1 VSGAVGEDK
10 FLLSAR
16 DRGVA
21 WNEKGAAMGTKGR
34 LGFFLAAFSAVSWVP
49 LAPAQ
54 EFRRGDATV
63 DGRVDMADVACMLA
77 MPFFLCDLRCARAAD
92 ADGNGAVNITDAVRI
107 LNVLFLGIG
116 EIPLPGPSECGFGIE
131 PSDLGCLDYPPALCA
146 GPPPPPLDP
155 RFEMRIDSPAGMR
168 GPPGGMASVE
178 AIVQLCNEVPVL
190 YWSLGVT
197 ADGCEIVAATT
208 DGTLAAPVAQGGLS
222 SSGFAKSEVIDPA
235 KNGGRKGAVSAIILS
250 LIDPTTLPATGGIG
264 PGCAAP
270 NEVLRLTVSAPVPDG
285 PSGSCILAFTDGL
298 TGSGQPVGNLVGRA
312 TDVPSTAR
320 PSLTGATIS
329 VEEGTFF
336 LRGDA
341 GADGETTISDAIRI
355 LDFLF
360 TGDTVLAC
368 RDAADTDDSGEIDI
382 TDPIRLL
389 GFLFLGQGE
398 IPAPADTCG
407 VDPTEDA
414 LGCGEYDCA

>member
-1 VSGAVGEDK
+1 MKEPP
-10 FLLSAR
+10 L
-16 DRGVA
+16 
-21 WNEKGAAMGTKGR
+21 GTKGR

-63 DGRVDMADVACMLA
+63 DGRVDMADVACLLA
-77 MPFFLCDLRCARAAD
+77 MPFFLCDTRCARAAD
-92 ADGNGAVNITDAVRI
+92 TNGDGRVTLTDAIVI
-107 LNVLFLGIG
+107 LNWHFLGTS

-131 PSDLGCLDYPPALCA
+131 PSDLGCFDYPPALCA
-146 GPPPPPLDP
+146 APPPPPLDA
-155 RFEMRIDSPAGMR
+155 RFEMRIDAPAAMR
-168 GPPGGMASVE
+168 GPPGGMASAEV
-178 AIVQLCNEVPVL
+178 IVRLCNEVPVPH
-190 YWSLGVT
+190 WSLGVT

-208 DGTLAAPVAQGGLS
+208 DGTLAATVAQGGLS

-235 KNGGRKGAVSAIILS
+235 KNGGRKGAVSAIMLS
-250 LIDPTTLPATGGIG
+250 LTDGTTLPATGIG
-264 PGCAAP
+264 PGCAAL

-285 PSGSCILAFTDGL
+285 PSGSCALAFTDGL

-312 TDVPSTAR
+312 TDIPSTAR

-368 RDAADTDDSGEIDI
+368 KDAADTDDSGEIDI

-398 IPAPADTCG
+398 IPAPGDACG

-414 LGCGEYDCA
+414 LGCGEYACL